1 MIKAP
6 RGTKDILQD
15 EIYLYQY
22 VEDKFHKICRQHN
35 YTEIRTP
42 IFEDANLFIRS
53 IGETSDIVKKEM
65 YTFLDKKGRHL
76 ALRPEGTA
84 PIIRA
89 YLENLIYNQQELYKV
104 YYISPMFRY
113 DRPQQ
118 GRYRQFHQ
126 LGVEAVGSS
135 SPVIDAEVIK
145 LSCEFLDDLKI
156 KYILNLNSVGC
167 PICRPD
173 YGEEIKNFLKD
184 KLINLCDDCK
194 VRYEKNPLR
203 IFDCK
208 VEECK
213 NILRDIPEIFPHLCK
228 ECSDHFN
235 VVQNYLKILNINYL
249 LNKNLV
255 RGLDY
260 YTRTTY
266 EIMPAVESGSQSALL
281 GGGRYD
287 NLVEDL
293 GGSKTPAVGMSA
305 GEERII
311 LHLQKD
317 IIKTKDEI
325 VLFIVTLGEE
335 AEKFALRH
343 LFELRSKGI
352 KVEINS
358 FKKSLKSQLKYAD
371 KISARY
377 VLIIGENEIRKNV
390 FILRDMYSSIQREIT
405 LSELREGK
413 FCEI

>member
-6 RGTKDILQD
+6 RGTKDILPD

-22 VEDKFHKICRQHN
+22 LEDKFHKICRQHN

-42 IFEDANLFIRS
+42 IFEEANLFIRS

-89 YLENLIYNQQELYKV
+89 YLENLIYIKQELYKV

-126 LGVEAVGSS
+126 LGVEAIGSS

-173 YGEEIKNFLKD
+173 YGEEIKFFLKD
-184 KLINLCDDCK
+184 KFINLCDDCK

-213 NILRDIPEIFPHLCK
+213 NIVKNIPEIFPYLCK
-228 ECSDHFN
+228 ECSEHFDI
-235 VVQNYLKILNINYL
+235 VQNYLKILDIDYI

-266 EIMPAVESGSQSALL
+266 EIIPAEEGSSQSALL

-293 GGSKTPAVGMSA
+293 GGPKTPAMGMSA

-311 LHLQKD
+311 EHLQKGT
-317 IIKTKDEI
+317 IKTNDEV
-325 VLFIVTLGEE
+325 VLFITTLGEE

-343 LFELRSKGI
+343 LFELRDKGI

-377 VLIIGENEIRKNV
+377 VLIIGEDEIRKNI
-390 FILRDMYSSIQREIT
+390 FILRDMHSSTQREIT

-413 FCEI
+413 FYEI

>member
-22 VEDKFHKICRQHN
+22 LEDKFHKICRQHN

-53 IGETSDIVKKEM
+53 IGETLDIVKKEM
-65 YTFLDKKGRHL
+65 YTFFDKKGRHL

-89 YLENLIYNQQELYKV
+89 YLENLIYSRQELYKV

-126 LGVEAVGSS
+126 LGVEAIGSS

-173 YGEEIKNFLKD
+173 YGEEIKIFLKD
-184 KLINLCDDCK
+184 KLINLCDNCK

-266 EIMPAVESGSQSALL
+266 EIMPAGESGSQSALL

-325 VLFIVTLGEE
+325 VLFIITLGEE
-335 AEKFALRH
+335 AEKFALKI
-343 LFELRSKGI
+343 LFELRKKGI

-377 VLIIGENEIRKNV
+377 VLIIGEDEVRKNV

-413 FCEI
+413 FYEI